1 MGDCDGAT
9 WRAGTQN
16 KEKTMVI
23 NIQIKNRVATY
34 VPGDALPVCGNAGDT
49 VKFSFDG
56 EWAAHTTKTVRF
68 IWGGNKFH
76 EETFTGD
83 TCPVPTF
90 LNTDRVLIGV
100 IADGGA
106 LCSTKAAVPYQT
118 SIRCGGARPGV
129 MSAEA
134 YTHEAKEAAELAA
147 QSAVAS
153 EGYANNAATQAAIAR
168 TGAELARDYS
178 ERSEAAFYELERRN
192 IGGQLTDHKW
202 RLMLLES
209 HLGLDS
215 SVQTVSG
222 NVATIDIPANARQYA
237 KIEHLLCGTMINYW
251 CDTWYYQGV
260 KTIRVLNEA
269 GNLVR
274 KYDIPVASLPDY
286 GWGKSIDLVEVT
298 DYYPFDHYNKIVFK
312 NGRAYYHHLVYKVE
326 RDPDSEYYDKRHE
339 GDTTVDSCS
348 CQVLIKLEE
357 PEVIDAT
364 EAFDFDGYLDLT
376 DGAQIVFDLLE
387 PEDGEANMK
396 GYLQNWSPAFVSV
409 MFELE

>member
-100 IADGGA
+100 IADDGA
-106 LCSTKAAVPYQT
+106 LCSTRAAVPYQT

-153 EGYANNAATQAAIAR
+153 EGYANTAATQAAIAR

-192 IGGQLTDHKW
+192 IGGQLIDHNW
-202 RLMLLES
+202 RLVTLEN

-215 SVQTVSG
+215 SIQTVSG
-222 NVATIDIPANARQYA
+222 NTVTIDIPANARQYA
-237 KIEHLLCGTMINYW
+237 KIESLLCGTLINEVS
-251 CDTWYYQGV
+251 DGWYSQGV
-260 KTIRVLNEA
+260 TAIRVLNEA

-274 KYDIPVASLPDY
+274 KYDVPVASLPDY
-286 GWGKSIDLVEVT
+286 GWGKNIDMVEVN
-298 DYYPFDHYNKIVFK
+298 DYYPLDHYNKIVFE
-312 NGRAYYHHLVYKVE
+312 NGRAYYHHLVYAIY
-326 RDPDSEYYDKRHE
+326 RQPYSEEYNKRHE
-339 GDTTVDSCS
+339 GDTTVDSCAAM
-348 CQVLIKLEE
+348 VILKPEE
-357 PEVIDAT
+357 PEVLDVT
-364 EAFDFDGYLDLT
+364 EAFGFDGYLDLT

-387 PEDGEANMK
+387 PEDGINNMQENF
-396 GYLQNWSPAFVSV
+396 QNWYPAFVSV
-409 MFELE
+409 LFELE

>member
-76 EETFTGD
+76 EATFTGD

-106 LCSTKAAVPYQT
+106 LCSTRAAVPYQT
-118 SIRCGGARPGV
+118 SIRCGGARPDV

-192 IGGQLTDHKW
+192 IGGQLIDHNW
-202 RLMLLES
+202 RLVTLEN

-215 SVQTVSG
+215 SIQTVSG
-222 NVATIDIPANARQYA
+222 NVATIDIPENARQYA
-237 KIEHLLCGTMINYW
+237 KIESILCGTLNYITS
-251 CDTWYYQGV
+251 DSWYPQGV
-260 KTIRVLNEA
+260 TAIRVLNEA

-274 KYDIPVASLPDY
+274 KYDVPVSSLPDY
-286 GWGKSIDLVEVT
+286 GYGKNIDMVGSSS
-298 DYYPFDHYNKIVFK
+298 YYPLDHYNQIVFE
-312 NGRAYYHHLVYKVE
+312 NGRAYYHHNVYSAG
-326 RDPDSEYYDKRHE
+326 RDDYDAAYEARNEGDSE
-339 GDTTVDSCS
+339 VDSVMFG
-348 CQVLIKLEE
+348 VLLKLEE
-357 PEVIDAT
+357 PEVIDIT
-364 EAFDFDGYLDLT
+364 EALDFDGYLDLS

-387 PEDGEANMK
+387 SYYEGVEEQ
-396 GYLQNWSPAFVSV
+396 LQAWYPAHVSV
-409 MFELE
+409 MFDLA